1 MGALVMILVKLSYM
15 AALSIWEEKI
25 MKNLK
30 SHFLSGLVVAGALA
44 AGLGVAHAD
53 PIKIGIANFGEHPQ
67 LNAAIAGFKTALGEN
82 GYVEG
87 KDVVY
92 SESHTNFDA
101 SLVPQMI
108 AKLQA
113 EQPKL
118 IYTITTPVSQIAK
131 KALAGSG
138 INVVFSAVTDPVA
151 AKLVPSWEAGDE
163 GMTGATDLQ
172 DMAAVMAFTK
182 KLLPEAKRFGV
193 PYNPGEA
200 NDVALLEKI
209 KEVAPAAGFEVVE
222 VGVDNIND
230 IQQRVAS
237 LSGKADVIYT
247 PASNLLQPAIAAVSA
262 AARQAGI
269 PIVNSDDGAVRDGVV
284 PASFAVNYTQVGMNA
299 GKIAAEIL
307 KGKDPKTI
315 APSRPAYEDHA
326 PTISKKAMAAFG
338 IEIPASLADCGCIVD

>member
-1 MGALVMILVKLSYM
+1 
-15 AALSIWEEKI
+15 

-30 SHFLSGLVVAGALA
+30 SGLLSGLVLAGVLA
-44 AGLGVAHAD
+44 AGISGAAAD
-53 PIKIGIANFGEHPQ
+53 PVRIGVANFGEHPQ
-67 LNAAIAGFKTALGEN
+67 LNAAIAGFKKSLTDN
-82 GYVEG
+82 GFVDG

-92 SESHTNFDA
+92 TESHTNFDA

-118 IYTITTPVSQIAK
+118 VYTITTPVSQIAK

-138 INVVFSAVTDPVA
+138 INIVFSAVTDPVA
-151 AKLVPSWEAGDE
+151 AKLVPSWEAGDD

-172 DMAAVMAFTK
+172 DIAAVMEFTK
-182 KLLPEAKRFGV
+182 KLLPNAKRFGV

-200 NDVALLEKI
+200 NDVALVEKI
-209 KEVAPAAGFEVVE
+209 KEAAPAAGFEVVA
-222 VGVDNIND
+222 VGVDNVND
-230 IQQRVAS
+230 IQQRIAS
-237 LSGKADVIYT
+237 FAGKADVIYT
-247 PASNLLQPAIAAVSA
+247 PASNLLQPAVAAVSA

-284 PASFAVNYTQVGMNA
+284 PASFSVNYEQVGINA
-299 GKIAAEIL
+299 GKIAADIL
-307 KGKDPKTI
+307 KGADPKTI
-315 APSRPAYEDHA
+315 APSRPAYADHA

-338 IEIPASLADCGCIVD
+338 VEIPASLADCGCIVD

>member
-1 MGALVMILVKLSYM
+1 MR
-15 AALSIWEEKI
+15 
-25 MKNLK
+25 NLK
-30 SHFLSGLVVAGALA
+30 SGLLSGLVLAGALA
-44 AGLGVAHAD
+44 ASLGAAIAE

-67 LNAAIAGFKTALGEN
+67 LNASIAGFKKALADN
-82 GYVEG
+82 GFVEG

-92 SESHTNFDA
+92 TESHTNFDA

-118 IYTITTPVSQIAK
+118 IYTVTTPVSQIAK

-138 INVVFSAVTDPVA
+138 INIVFSAVTDPVA
-151 AKLVPSWEAGDE
+151 AKLVPSWDAGDE

-172 DMAAVMAFTK
+172 DMAAVMEFTK
-182 KLLPEAKRFGV
+182 KLLPNAKRFGV

-209 KEVAPAAGFEVVE
+209 KEVAPAAGFEVVA
-222 VGVDNIND
+222 VGVDNVND
-230 IQQRVAS
+230 IQQRIAS
-237 LSGKADVIYT
+237 FAGKADVIYT
-247 PASNLLQPAIAAVSA
+247 PASNLLQPAVAAVSA

-269 PIVNSDDGAVRDGVV
+269 PIVNSDDGAVRNGVV

-338 IEIPASLADCGCIVD
+338 VEIPESMADCGCIVD

>member
-1 MGALVMILVKLSYM
+1 MTVKSRLW
-15 AALSIWEEKI
+15 LR
-25 MKNLK
+25 
-30 SHFLSGLVVAGALA
+30 GVVAAGAMAL
-44 AGLGVAHAD
+44 GLGATSAE
-53 PIKIGIANFGEHPQ
+53 PIRIGIANFGEHPQ
-67 LNAAIAGFKTALGEN
+67 LNTAIQGFKDAMAAG
-82 GYVEG
+82 GYEEG

-113 EQPKL
+113 EGPVL
-118 IYTITTPVSQIAK
+118 MYTVTTPVSQIAK

-138 INVVFSAVTDPVA
+138 IPIVFSAVTDPVA

-172 DMAAVMAFTK
+172 DVAAVMEFAK
-182 KLLPEAKRFGV
+182 KLVPDAKRIGQ

-200 NDVALLEKI
+200 NDVALLEKVQ
-209 KEVAPAAGFEVVE
+209 EAAPAAGFEVVA
-222 VGVDNIND
+222 VGVDNVND

-237 LSGKADVIYT
+237 LAGKADVIYT

-269 PIVNSDDGAVRDGVV
+269 PIINSDDGAVSDGVV
-284 PASFAVNYTQVGMNA
+284 PASFAVNYQQVGLNA
-299 GKIAAEIL
+299 GKIALQIL
-307 KGKDPKTI
+307 DGTDPKSI
-315 APSRPAYEDHA
+315 PPMNPAYEDHS
-326 PTISKKAMAAFG
+326 PRISKKAMAAFG
-338 IEIPASLADCGCIVD
+338 LEIPEELADCNCIVD

>member
-1 MGALVMILVKLSYM
+1 MSRLTKSLV
-15 AALSIWEEKI
+15 
-25 MKNLK
+25 
-30 SHFLSGLVVAGALA
+30 SGLVLAGALA
-44 AGLGVAHAD
+44 LGAAQALAE
-53 PIKIGIANFGEHPQ
+53 PIRIGIANFGEHPQ
-67 LNAAIAGFKTALGEN
+67 LAASIAGFKKAMADN
-82 GYVEG
+82 GFVEG
-87 KDVVY
+87 KDVIY

-108 AKLQA
+108 TKLQA

-138 INVVFSAVTDPVA
+138 IPIVFSAVTDPVA

-172 DMAAVMAFTK
+172 DVAAVMEFAH
-182 KLLPEAKRFGV
+182 KLLPNAKRIGI

-200 NDVALLEKI
+200 NDVALLDKI
-209 KEVAPAAGFEVVE
+209 KAAAPAAGFEVE
-222 VGVDNIND
+222 AVGVDNVND
-230 IQQRVAS
+230 IQQRIAS
-237 LSGKADVIYT
+237 FAGKADVIYT

-262 AARQAGI
+262 AARQAQI

-284 PASFAVNYTQVGMNA
+284 PASLAVNYEQVGLAA

-315 APSRPAYEDHA
+315 APWRPAYADHRA
-326 PTISKKAMAAFG
+326 VVSKKALAAFG
-338 IEIPASLADCGCIVD
+338 IEVPASLADCGCIID

>member
-1 MGALVMILVKLSYM
+1 MR
-15 AALSIWEEKI
+15 
-25 MKNLK
+25 NLK
-30 SHFLSGLVVAGALA
+30 SGLMSGLVLAGALA
-44 AGLGVAHAD
+44 VGLGAAVAD

-67 LNAAIAGFKTALGEN
+67 LNAAVAGFKKALAEN
-82 GYVEG
+82 GYVDG

-92 SESHTNFDA
+92 TESHTNFDA

-118 IYTITTPVSQIAK
+118 MYTVTTPVSQIAK

-138 INVVFSAVTDPVA
+138 INIVFSAVTDPVA

-172 DMAAVMAFTK
+172 DVKAVMEFTK
-182 KLLPEAKRFGV
+182 KLLPNAKRFGV

-200 NDVALLEKI
+200 NDVALVEKI
-209 KEVAPAAGFEVVE
+209 KEAAPAAGFEVVE
-222 VGVDNIND
+222 VGIDNVND
-230 IQQRVAS
+230 IQQRIAS
-237 LSGKADVIYT
+237 LAGKVDVIYGPT
-247 PASNLLQPAIAAVSA
+247 SNLIQPAIPAVSA

-269 PIVNSDDGAVRDGVV
+269 PVVNADDNAVRDGVV
-284 PASFAVNYTQVGMNA
+284 PASFAVNYEQVGVNA

-326 PTISKKAMAAFG
+326 AMISKKAMAAFG
-338 IEIPASLADCGCIVD
+338 IEIPETLADCGCIVD

>member
-1 MGALVMILVKLSYM
+1 
-15 AALSIWEEKI
+15 

-30 SHFLSGLVVAGALA
+30 SCLLSGLVLAGVLA
-44 AGLGVAHAD
+44 AGIGGAAAD
-53 PIKIGIANFGEHPQ
+53 PVRIGIANFGEHPQ
-67 LNAAIAGFKTALGEN
+67 LNAAISGFKKSLADN
-82 GYVEG
+82 GFVDG

-92 SESHTNFDA
+92 TESHTNFDA

-118 IYTITTPVSQIAK
+118 VYTITTPVSQIAK

-138 INVVFSAVTDPVA
+138 INIVFSAVTDPVA
-151 AKLVPSWEAGDE
+151 AKLVPSWEAGDD

-172 DMAAVMAFTK
+172 DIAAVMEFTK
-182 KLLPEAKRFGV
+182 KLLPNAKRFGV

-200 NDVALLEKI
+200 NDVALVEKI
-209 KEVAPAAGFEVVE
+209 KEAAPAAGFEVVA
-222 VGVDNIND
+222 VGVDNVND
-230 IQQRVAS
+230 IQQRIAS
-237 LSGKADVIYT
+237 FAGKADVIYT
-247 PASNLLQPAIAAVSA
+247 PASNLLQPAVAAVSA

-284 PASFAVNYTQVGMNA
+284 PASFSVNYEQVGINA
-299 GKIAAEIL
+299 GKIAADIL
-307 KGKDPKTI
+307 KGTDPKSI
-315 APSRPAYEDHA
+315 APSRPAYADHA

-338 IEIPASLADCGCIVD
+338 VEIPASLADCGCIVD

>member
-1 MGALVMILVKLSYM
+1 MRK
-15 AALSIWEEKI
+15 
-25 MKNLK
+25 LK
-30 SHFLSGLVVAGALA
+30 SGLLSGLLLAGALA
-44 AGLGVAHAD
+44 AGIGAAMAD

-67 LNAAIAGFKTALGEN
+67 LNASIAGFKKALADA

-113 EQPKL
+113 EQPTL
-118 IYTITTPVSQIAK
+118 VYTVTTPVSQIAK

-138 INVVFSAVTDPVA
+138 IPIVFTAVTDPVA
-151 AKLVPSWEAGDE
+151 AKLVPSWDSGDD
-163 GMTGATDLQ
+163 GMTGASDLQ
-172 DMAAVMAFTK
+172 DIAAVMEFTR
-182 KLLPEAKRFGV
+182 KLLPDAKRFGV

-200 NDVALLEKI
+200 NDVALVEKI
-209 KEVAPAAGFEVVE
+209 KELAPAAGFEVVA
-222 VGVDNIND
+222 VGVDNVND
-230 IQQRVAS
+230 IQQRIAS
-237 LSGKADVIYT
+237 FAGKADVIYT

-269 PIVNSDDGAVRDGVV
+269 PIVNSDDGAVRNGVV
-284 PASFAVNYTQVGMNA
+284 PASFAVNYEQVGING

-315 APSRPAYEDHA
+315 APSRPAYADHA
-326 PTISKKAMAAFG
+326 PTISRKTMAAFG
-338 IEIPASLADCGCIVD
+338 VEIPESLADCGCIVD